1 MKISAM
7 QEYGLRCILQVAVHG
22 SETPLTVRDIARK
35 EGLTS
40 VYVAKILVT
49 LRRSGLVRSVRGV
62 RGGYVLSRPA
72 KSISVAETLAALGRM
87 DIVKNHCQRF
97 PGVRDECIH
106 IGNCGIRPVFAL
118 LAQQIYG
125 FLNGLNLDQLAQE
138 ESAVARDIHQAG
150 GRFPIQVMTAQP

>member
-106 IGNCGIRPVFAL
+106 IGNCGIR
-118 LAQQIYG
+118 QIYG

-150 GRFPIQVMTAQP
+150 GRFPIQAMTAQP